1 MFSNKGWHPLYRS
14 CRSRQNPRPLRGGPL
29 PYIPQSPYSYA
40 QQRTQSRL
48 ACRGPGNNPEHLNS
62 PWHIMPLGIPT
73 GLEQNPQ
80 CTLSHMVTEKSWGSA
95 AEEKARR
102 CEPKLFPIRSMESSS
117 SWPKKGA
124 LHWKKTRR
132 VIWDSKEE
140 APVQQDSGR
149 ELTFSLSLHSYAK
162 PLLQLPPLQKAF
174 PQCLWWSPNTPC
186 TQKLTMI
193 KGLILIYGIN
203 KERHLSVKPQI
214 QKR

>member
-95 AEEKARR
+95 AEEKACR

-132 VIWDSKEE
+132 VIWDSNRKKHQCSKTQGE
-140 APVQQDSGR
+140 S
-149 ELTFSLSLHSYAK
+149 SLSLSLCTAT
-162 PLLQLPPLQKAF
+162 PNLCFSFLPYKRPSPSASDG
-174 PQCLWWSPNTPC
+174 PQTHLVLRNSPW
-186 TQKLTMI
+186 
-193 KGLILIYGIN
+193 
-203 KERHLSVKPQI
+203 
-214 QKR
+214 